1 MSNQGVLV
9 TYASSREF
17 LATDHW
23 KQVWAALLCQFPLR
37 TLVWRGP
44 ARQGSQSTQTIQ
56 DLNVRLATLESVRQ
70 ENTSQIPQTLLEKP
84 LLNIYFVVCEDNE
97 TYKNTVKKQIRDW
110 HQIVSQR
117 KYQEWLIVHIIRPEG
132 RASQQ
137 RMFQMKTS
145 VLDKIKADFNIDKK
159 DRCVQLVWSSDF
171 ENPAAWAEFITKLKD
186 GILAAFDSA
195 FSQREAEMKRS
206 EGQVQMPG
214 WNFCTFFILKES
226 LALSLEGVSLFED
239 ALEQYNEL
247 ETAFFKV
254 VRDRN
259 LSWFGSLISPDP
271 QDDSAPLLSTT
282 RKPYRDLIIGNTI
295 SIFDFRIYLLARQCI
310 LLSKLGRVAEICRRS
325 VKFLTNFGRRLRE
338 LEDTLPEFFIESWIY
353 SSALSVTDICDTW
366 VGALNL
372 SKASQARYFAL
383 KGELMELAQQQ
394 LDIIGTRTGHLPS
407 RPPFL
412 SALAEPISRNT
423 QAQRSSQTI
432 SRQELLAAIADRDA
446 LFDLYVTITNRA
458 IECYASSGRR
468 KFAIK
473 LHGNL
478 AALDVVR
485 GRLPSAFDTY
495 KNLPAHYAPHGWSSL
510 ESFMRMQ
517 ALSIHASTEQV
528 KDADWA
534 HIVLDFLK
542 AYVEDMGADLL
553 MDVDDHKAYVT
564 GLIES
569 LRHAADELQ
578 IDMLYPDHPAL
589 SVTISE
595 HAARL
600 AQDQDGALLDV
611 TVRNRLSCDLPVDE
625 IVAVLVG
632 HEGVQL
638 TFSVPVPSI
647 QPGSTKLTLF
657 CPSSTAGMF
666 ALQSSQVKMA
676 RLVFERKEAK
686 LAAPTKTTRPKDL
699 PALVRIPKDHHAVD
713 VRLRPP
719 KRIELG
725 TPASM
730 TVSLQTGRNDISA
743 ATLRLVSPSGVQFR
757 FNEATLDDGGGSATL
772 EIIDGAIILRD
783 VGKRQVVTVAVPH
796 SDASSYH
803 TLRVNINIEYTT
815 GAEPELNRRLNL
827 ARFVT
832 TSLPVT
838 TNVED
843 FFRGT
848 RLFSR
853 FTLSTTSHQHVRIRS
868 AELKP
873 SGQDLNSVKV
883 VSCQSQKP
891 AVVTVTPAQ
900 SGQFLFQLD
909 TVRGK
914 ARDPLKLHITYRM
927 LREEVESLINTAVAE
942 IVTDDSSLL
951 PHRELL
957 IDRLVEALSK
967 SVDWIELYGV
977 TGQLVVPGNLGEGG
991 ELASTFA
998 QLKQVGLALSIIR
1011 HAPPTYVQILGKPR
1025 SLDSSFGEWRDIII
1039 PVDIPQMHILA
1050 AAQLR
1055 IFANPFSSQPS
1066 GQVLPLFAGQP
1077 ISAVVTVTTSFH
1089 WAPAEDAEMD
1099 QYLLRYDIQDM
1110 TGDWLVSGPKRGDF
1124 RAEDGSM
1131 FSSPVTL
1138 IALHHGELSLPKV
1151 TVTALPL
1158 PGKQNMRTSVMP
1170 SCETYQLHGAERVM
1184 VLPRGGRT
1192 TYVVDMGTRREAIPA

>member
-37 TLVWRGP
+37 TLVWRGNT
-44 ARQGSQSTQTIQ
+44 RQSSQNAQTIQ
-56 DLNVRLATLESVRQ
+56 ELNVRLAPLESVKQ
-70 ENTSQIPQTLLEKP
+70 EHTSQIPQTLLEKP
-84 LLNIYFVVCEDNE
+84 LLNLYFVVCEDND
-97 TYKNTVKKQIRDW
+97 TYKNTVKRQIRDW
-110 HQIVSQR
+110 HAIVGQR
-117 KYQEWLIVHIIRPEG
+117 KHQEWLIVHIIRPEG

-145 VLDKIKADFNIDKK
+145 VLDKVKADFNVDKK
-159 DRCVQLVWSSDF
+159 DRCVQLVWASDF
-171 ENPAAWAEFITKLKD
+171 ENPAAWVDLITKLKE

-195 FSQREAEMKRS
+195 FTQREADVKRS

-214 WNFCTFFILKES
+214 WNFCTFFVLKES
-226 LALSLEGVSLFED
+226 LAFSLEGINLFED

-247 ETAFFKV
+247 EVAFFKV

-259 LSWFGSLISPDP
+259 LSWFGSLISPEP

-282 RKPYRDLIIGNTI
+282 RKPYRDLILGNTI

-310 LLSKLGRVAEICRRS
+310 LLSKMGRVAEICRRS

-338 LEDTLPEFFIESWIY
+338 LEDSLPEFFIESWIY
-353 SSALSVTDICDTW
+353 SSALSVVDICDTW
-366 VGALNL
+366 VGSMNL
-372 SKASQARYFAL
+372 SKTSQSRYFAL
-383 KGELMELAQQQ
+383 KGELMELSQQQ
-394 LDIIGTRTGHLPS
+394 LDIIGIRQGYLPS
-407 RPPFL
+407 RPPF
-412 SALAEPISRNT
+412 SIALPAPSSRST
-423 QAQRSSQTI
+423 KGERPLQPI
-432 SRQELLAAIADRDA
+432 SRQELLVAISDRDA
-446 LFDLYVTITNRA
+446 LFDLYVVITNRA
-458 IECYASSGRR
+458 IEYYASAGRR

-478 AALDVVR
+478 AALDVIR
-485 GRLPSAFDTY
+485 GRLSSAFDTY
-495 KNLPAHYAPHGWSSL
+495 KSLPAHYAPHGWTSL

-517 ALSIHASTEQV
+517 ALSIHASAEQA
-528 KDADWA
+528 KDGDWA

-542 AYVEDMGADLL
+542 AYVEDMGAELL

-564 GLIES
+564 GLVES
-569 LRHAADELQ
+569 LRRAATELQ
-578 IDMLYPDHPAL
+578 TDMLYLDHPAL
-589 SVTISE
+589 SITVSE
-595 HAARL
+595 AQARL
-600 AQDQDGALLDV
+600 AQDQDGSLLDV
-611 TVRNRLSCDLPVDE
+611 TVRNRLPCDLPVDE
-625 IVAVLVG
+625 VVAVLTG

-638 TFSVPVPSI
+638 TFSAQVSTAR
-647 QPGSTKLTLF
+647 PGSTKLTLF
-657 CPSSTAGMF
+657 CPSSTAGIF
-666 ALQSSQVKMA
+666 ALQSSQVKVA
-676 RLVFERKEAK
+676 RLVFERKEPKFAT
-686 LAAPTKTTRPKDL
+686 LTRTTRPKDL

-730 TVSLQTGRNDISA
+730 MVSLQTGRNDISI
-743 ATLRLVSPSGVQFR
+743 ATLKLVSPSGVQFHYK
-757 FNEATLDDGGGSATL
+757 EA
-772 EIIDGAIILRD
+772 EIDGAAVKHVILETASDAIILRNI
-783 VGKRQVVTVAVPH
+783 GKRQFVTVTLPH

-803 TLRVNINIEYTT
+803 TLRVNINLEYTT
-815 GAEPELNRRLNL
+815 VAEPDLDRRLSL
-827 ARFVT
+827 PRFVT

-868 AELKP
+868 AELKA
-873 SGQDLNSVKV
+873 SGQDADSIKIM
-883 VSCQSQKP
+883 SCQSQKP

-909 TVRGK
+909 TVRWK
-914 ARDPLKLHITYRM
+914 ARDPMKLHITYRM
-927 LREEVESLINTAVAE
+927 LREEVEALINAAVVELIAE
-942 IVTDDSSLL
+942 DDSLL

-957 IDRLVEALSK
+957 VDRLVDALSK
-967 SVDWIELYGV
+967 SADWIELYGV
-977 TGQLVVPGNLGEGG
+977 TGELIIPYKLGEG
-991 ELASTFA
+991 ELASAFA
-998 QLKQVGLALSIIR
+998 RLKE
-1011 HAPPTYVQILGKPR
+1011 ILEKPR
-1025 SLDSSFGEWRDIII
+1025 PLESSFGDWRDIII
-1039 PVDIPQMHILA
+1039 PVDVPQMHILA

-1055 IFANPFSSQPS
+1055 IFANPFSSQQPS
-1066 GQVLPLFAGQP
+1066 DQTLPLFAGQP

-1089 WAPAEDAEMD
+1089 WAPVEDAEMD

-1124 RAEDGSM
+1124 SAEDGST
-1131 FSSPVTL
+1131 FSSPITL

-1158 PGKQNMRTSVMP
+1158 PGKQKMRTSLIP
-1170 SCETYQLHGAERVM
+1170 SSETYQLHGAEKVM

-1192 TYVVDMGTRREAIPA
+1192 SYVVDMGREAIPA

>member
-9 TYASSREF
+9 TYSSSREF

-44 ARQGSQSTQTIQ
+44 GRSSQSTQTIQ
-56 DLNVRLATLESVRQ
+56 DLNVRIAPLESVKQ
-70 ENTSQIPQTLLEKP
+70 EHTSQVPQTLLEKP
-84 LLNIYFVVCEDNE
+84 LLNLYFVVCEDNE
-97 TYKNTVKKQIRDW
+97 TYKNTIKKQIRDW
-110 HQIVSQR
+110 HTIISQR
-117 KYQEWLIVHIIRPEG
+117 KYQEWLIVHIVRPEG
-132 RASQQ
+132 RAAQQ

-145 VLDKIKADFNIDKK
+145 VLDKIKADFNLDKK
-159 DRCVQLVWSSDF
+159 DRCVQLVWASDF
-171 ENPAAWAEFITKLKD
+171 ENPAAWAEFITKLKE

-195 FSQREAEMKRS
+195 FTQREAEMKRS
-206 EGQVQMPG
+206 EGQIQMPG

-226 LALSLEGVSLFED
+226 LAISLEGINLFED

-247 ETAFFKV
+247 EAAFFKV

-259 LSWFGSLISPDP
+259 LSWFGSLIDPDP
-271 QDDSAPLLSTT
+271 EDDSAPLLSTT
-282 RKPYRDLIIGNTI
+282 RKPYRDLILGNTI

-325 VKFLTNFGRRLRE
+325 EKFLTNFGRRLRE

-353 SSALSVTDICDTW
+353 SSALSVADTCDTW
-366 VGALNL
+366 VSAVNL
-372 SKASQARYFAL
+372 SKASQARYSAL

-394 LDIIGTRTGHLPS
+394 LDIIGIRTGHLPS
-407 RPPFL
+407 RPPFSIAL
-412 SALAEPISRNT
+412 SAPASRTT
-423 QAQRSSQTI
+423 QSQRKSQTI
-432 SRQELLAAIADRDA
+432 SRQELLAAISDRDA

-458 IECYASSGRR
+458 IEYYASAGRR

-485 GRLPSAFDTY
+485 DRLSSAFDTY
-495 KNLPAHYAPHGWSSL
+495 KNLPAHYAPHGWTSL

-517 ALSIHASTEQV
+517 ALSIHTSTEQA

-534 HIVLDFLK
+534 HIVVDFLK
-542 AYVEDMGADLL
+542 AYVEDMGAELL

-569 LRHAADELQ
+569 LRHAAAELQ
-578 IDMLYPDHPAL
+578 ADMLYPDHPAL
-589 SVTISE
+589 SVTMAESE
-595 HAARL
+595 ARL
-600 AQDQDGALLDV
+600 AQDQDGALLEV
-611 TVRNRLSCDLPVDE
+611 TVRNQLPCNLPVDE
-625 IVAVLVG
+625 IVAVLAG
-632 HEGVQL
+632 HEGAQL
-638 TFSVPVPSI
+638 TFSARVSSI
-647 QPGSTKLTLF
+647 QPGSTRLTLF
-657 CPSSTAGMF
+657 CPSSTPGMF
-666 ALQSSQVKMA
+666 ALQSSQVKMS
-676 RLVFERKEAK
+676 RVVFERKEAK
-686 LAAPTKTTRPKDL
+686 LAALSKTTRPKDL

-725 TPASM
+725 TPAYM
-730 TVSLQTGRNDISA
+730 TVSLQTGRNDISV
-743 ATLRLVSPSGVQFR
+743 ATLRLVSPSGVQFHCQ
-757 FNEATLDDGGGSATL
+757 EAAIDEGGDNATL
-772 EIIDGAIILRD
+772 EAADDAIILRD
-783 VGKRQVVTVAVPH
+783 VGKRQIVTVAVPH

-803 TLRVNINIEYTT
+803 TLRVNVSIEYTT
-815 GAEPELNRRLNL
+815 VTEPNLSRKLNI
-827 ARFVT
+827 ARFVA
-832 TSLPVT
+832 TSLPIT

-848 RLFSR
+848 RLFSL

-873 SGQDLNSVKV
+873 SRQDADSVRV

-891 AVVTVTPAQ
+891 DIVTVTPAQ

-914 ARDPLKLHITYRM
+914 ARDPMKLHITYRM
-927 LREEVESLINTAVAE
+927 LREEVESFINAAVAE
-942 IVTDDSSLL
+942 IVADDPSLL

-977 TGQLVVPGNLGEGG
+977 TGELVVPGNLSENS
-991 ELASTFA
+991 ELASAFA
-998 QLKQVGLALSIIR
+998 RLKE
-1011 HAPPTYVQILGKPR
+1011 ILGKPR
-1025 SLDSSFGEWRDIII
+1025 PLNSSFDEWRDIII

-1055 IFANPFSSQPS
+1055 IFANPFSQQPS
-1066 GQVLPLFAGQP
+1066 GQALPLFAGQP

-1089 WAPAEDAEMD
+1089 WAPSEDAEMA

-1124 RAEDGSM
+1124 SAEDGST

-1151 TVTALPL
+1151 MVNALPL
-1158 PGKQNMRTSVMP
+1158 PESFN
-1170 SCETYQLHGAERVM
+1170 ERY
-1184 VLPRGGRT
+1184 L
-1192 TYVVDMGTRREAIPA
+1192 